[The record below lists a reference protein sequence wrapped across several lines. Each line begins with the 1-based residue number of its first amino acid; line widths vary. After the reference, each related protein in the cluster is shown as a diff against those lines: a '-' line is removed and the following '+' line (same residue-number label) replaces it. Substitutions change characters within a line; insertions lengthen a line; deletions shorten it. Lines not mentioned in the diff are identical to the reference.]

1 MGFRFKVS
9 GSRFQVQGFRFKVSG
24 SRFQVQGFRFKV
36 SGSKQPT
43 LNLGTWNLEPKTC
56 CRHVAWWERV

>member
-24 SRFQVQGFRFKV
+24 SRFQVQGFRF
-36 SGSKQPT
+36 QAT
-43 LNLGTWNLEPKTC
+43 NLEPWNLEP
-56 CRHVAWWERV
+56 